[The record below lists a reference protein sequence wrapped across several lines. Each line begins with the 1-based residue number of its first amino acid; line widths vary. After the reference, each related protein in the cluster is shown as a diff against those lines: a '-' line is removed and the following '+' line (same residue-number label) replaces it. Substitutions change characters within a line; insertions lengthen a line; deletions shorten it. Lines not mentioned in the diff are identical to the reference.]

1 MRALGIVA
9 AIAFVAVMLAG
20 VLSTGELRAQTDAVV
35 RPDAANQVARNV
47 VEYESDRLHIVAAQH
62 YSWGDHDPRWLLI
75 DVGIRIL
82 SGRPLTVAR
91 RDFFIVRPDGVEVPL
106 TSQRDYRRARSELLP
121 LHLQLHTLAVD
132 PVRGYF
138 PGGHCPAHRFRF
150 FVDSGI
156 RQSVVYA
163 NRIGPCVR
171 GDLFFASPTGAWES
185 GTYTLVIGGETDV
198 RLPIEIQ

>member
-1 MRALGIVA
+1 MRALDIVA
-9 AIAFVAVMLAG
+9 AIAFVAVMLTG

-75 DVGIRIL
+75 DVGIRVL

-91 RDFFIVRPDGVEVPL
+91 RDFSIVRPDGVEVPL

-138 PGGHCPAHRFRF
+138 PGGRCPAHRFRF

-163 NRIGPCVR
+163 HRIGPCVR

>member
-1 MRALGIVA
+1 MRALAIVA
-9 AIAFVAVMLAG
+9 AIAFVAVMLTG

-62 YSWGDHDPRWLLI
+62 YSWGDHHPRWLLI
-75 DVGIRIL
+75 DVGIRVL

-91 RDFFIVRPDGVEVPL
+91 RDFSIVRPDGVEVPL

-138 PGGHCPAHRFRF
+138 PGGSCPAHRFRF